1 MAIFRKSWT
10 WSNLGYL
17 DNVETL
23 SEVLQPFSDRG
34 DADAAVALLLKIADQ
49 DLKILFVKRVENPKD
64 PWSGHVA
71 LPGGRRNEEDRNL
84 KETVVRETLE
94 ETSINLLDRSR
105 FLGSMTPL
113 RLKHRPMKILCFIV
127 LLEHEPAIKLNEKE
141 LESSVWISLKEL
153 TQHKGTFKSVLGEF
167 PAYIVGDTVIWGLTY
182 RILEKFIQIIGL
194 H

>member
-1 MAIFRKSWT
+1 
-10 WSNLGYL
+10 LDYL
-17 DNVETL
+17 SNVEKL
-23 SEVLQPFSDRG
+23 SEVLQPFSDGG

-71 LPGGRRNEEDRNL
+71 LPGGRRNEKDRNL

-94 ETSINLLDRSR
+94 ETSIDLLDRSR

-127 LLEHEPAIKLNEKE
+127 LLENEPAIKLNEKE
-141 LESSVWISLKEL
+141 LESSVWISPKEL
-153 TQHKGTFKSVLGEF
+153 TQHKGTFKSSLGEF